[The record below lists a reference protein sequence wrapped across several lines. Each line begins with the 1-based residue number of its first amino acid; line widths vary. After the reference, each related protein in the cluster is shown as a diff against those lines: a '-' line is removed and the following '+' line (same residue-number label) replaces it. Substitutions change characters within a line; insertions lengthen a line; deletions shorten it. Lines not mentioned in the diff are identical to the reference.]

1 MPALL
6 AVGALA
12 LWAAVVALR
21 IGYPF
26 ELEWMEGGML
36 DHIQRLRSGE
46 ALYSAP
52 SLEFAAFPYTPA
64 FHALAVP
71 AVALF
76 GEGFL
81 GPRLISVLATLGVMV
96 LLARIAVRIEGRS
109 GATEH
114 TWVAGLF
121 AAGLFAAGYGFT
133 GAWYDI
139 ARVDSLAACCAL
151 AGLALALGRGSRGA
165 LVGAAVCGVLACLTK
180 QTYVALALAAGC
192 VVARQHGLRSA
203 ALYASVFVLLLAG
216 AVISLDRASDGWFL
230 FTTFE
235 LLRGAPQHGPLVA
248 GFWRECA
255 LALGLAWFA
264 VALAIARGR
273 MAAPDS
279 GWWAVVGAC
288 FAAGWLGRAHEGGF
302 ENNLIPPLLATA
314 LWFGPAAAR
323 LLSRPSLSLWL
334 VPTGALLALTYDP
347 RALIPT
353 PEDRAAGERL
363 VARIAELEPPV
374 LLPDHGYLLRRAFG
388 PTARPGVHGM
398 AINDLLKS
406 RSADEARALV
416 EALTKALQSRRY
428 SAVILDERW
437 DDDLPALAEHYH
449 PPSALWAPDDAA
461 FVPVTGAPKRPTWL
475 YLRR

>member
-1 MPALL
+1 
-6 AVGALA
+6 
-12 LWAAVVALR
+12 
-21 IGYPF
+21 
-26 ELEWMEGGML
+26 ML

-81 GPRLISVLATLGVMV
+81 GPRLLSVLATLGVMV
-96 LLARIAVRIEGRS
+96 SLSRIAMRFAAKHAEPTEGAAHER
-109 GATEH
+109 T
-114 TWVAGLF
+114 AGLF

-151 AGLALALGRGSRGA
+151 AGLALALGRGSRRA

-180 QTYVALALAAGC
+180 QTYLALALATGC

-203 ALYASVFVLLLAG
+203 ALYASVFVLLLTG
-216 AVISLDRASDGWFL
+216 AVVTLDRASDGWFL

-235 LLRGAPQHGPLVA
+235 LLRGAPQHEPLVA

-255 LALGLAWFA
+255 LALGLAWFTA
-264 VALAIARGR
+264 GLAIARGR
-273 MAAPDS
+273 MAVPDS
-279 GWWAVVGAC
+279 GWWTVVGAC

-302 ENNLIPPLLATA
+302 ENNLIPPLLATS
-314 LWFGPAAAR
+314 LLFGPAAAR
-323 LLSRPSLSLWL
+323 LLSRPSPAMWL
-334 VPTGALLALTYDP
+334 APTAALLALTYDP

-353 PEDRAAGERL
+353 PEDRAAGEAL
-363 VARIAELEPPV
+363 VTRIAELEPPV

-388 PTARPGVHGM
+388 PTARPGIHGM

-416 EALTKALQSRRY
+416 EALTEALQSRRY
-428 SAVILDERW
+428 NAVILDERW

-449 PPSALWAPDDAA
+449 PPSALWAPDDTA
-461 FVPVTGAPKRPTWL
+461 FVPVTGASKRPTWL